1 MTGSRDE
8 RSGGQP
14 IRSMITSALSAMR
27 SRLVAAANR
36 LLLLTS
42 TLPGM
47 KDLPRPVT
55 GRTREQGG
63 GA

>member
-1 MTGSRDE
+1 
-8 RSGGQP
+8 
-14 IRSMITSALSAMR
+14 MITSALSAMR

-63 GA
+63 GAWG